1 MKKILP
7 VIFLIVIFMGP
18 KIHRADEIEFPQNK
32 NDIVNVLSFDDKRI
46 VKDGTG
52 YEIFKGRVYKIINGK
67 KYRLRGLNVVSAAE
81 ILPKAKA
88 LMNFAFNSYKIEPE
102 SKPLIDEYGKALQD
116 DLKDAIVVIA
126 GHTDAVGSV
135 QYNKALSLKRAESV
149 RNYLIGNYKI
159 APERLSC
166 QGYGAETPIKPNTD
180 EYGRAMNRRV
190 EFIRIE

>member
-7 VIFLIVIFMGP
+7 VIFMIVIFMDP

-46 VKDGTG
+46 VKDGNG

-67 KYRLRGLNVVSAAE
+67 KYQLRGLNVVSATE
-81 ILPKAKA
+81 ILPKAMA
-88 LMNFAFNSYKIEPE
+88 LINFSFNSFKIEPE

-135 QYNKALSLKRAESV
+135 QYNKGLSLKRAESV

-159 APERLSC
+159 APERLAC
-166 QGYGAETPIKPNTD
+166 QGYGADIPIKPNTNED
-180 EYGRAMNRRV
+180 NRAMNRRV